1 MKLTVYQY
9 FHLNYYHYRMN
20 QDSNDIKVMKA
31 LSIDQDTGKVFV
43 ADSIDFELMKVRI
56 PL

>member
-9 FHLNYYHYRMN
+9 FHLKYYHYRMN

-43 ADSIDFELMKVRI
+43 ADSIDFESMKVRI